1 MFEKCQCE
9 YPDDQYDLAMDETP
23 SIGDVQR
30 TIVQVD
36 YSSKLSP
43 LEVLC
48 QLLHSHLVHK
58 MICYTNLYMLLFLR
72 ANNIYLYP
80 PLKF

>member
-36 YSSKLSP
+36 YSSKLSFIKIYYDKCSGTSMQNKIKF
-43 LEVLC
+43 VL
-48 QLLHSHLVHK
+48 LLKYYVNYF
-58 MICYTNLYMLLFLR
+58 IAILFIR
-72 ANNIYLYP
+72 
-80 PLKF
+80 